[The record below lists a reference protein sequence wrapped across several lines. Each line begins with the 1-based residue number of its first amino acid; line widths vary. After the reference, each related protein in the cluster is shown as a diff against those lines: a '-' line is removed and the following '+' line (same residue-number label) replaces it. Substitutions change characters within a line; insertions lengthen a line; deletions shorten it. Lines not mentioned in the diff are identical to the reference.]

1 MAGRGTDILL
11 GGNPGF
17 MAKLRV
23 REAVAS
29 SAGVPIPPVKDGFY
43 PCDLSDEATGIL
55 TEAAAVFAPSVKGAE
70 DEAAA
75 ITRIDEA
82 LAVAAS
88 AAEIDEDSVP
98 PITGP
103 RLR

>member
-55 TEAAAVFAPSVKGAE
+55 TSKMFASETACVIACDAE
-70 DEAAA
+70 
-75 ITRIDEA
+75 
-82 LAVAAS
+82 
-88 AAEIDEDSVP
+88 
-98 PITGP
+98 
-103 RLR
+103 